1 MHYNDDDDNSSLSD
15 NDVMC
20 LNKCPHCNKLFQD
33 QHVWNQFPGPKS
45 HEISLKNLLTIHA
58 EDMKLIVDAIL
69 RRSHHE
75 FFLRSSE
82 DLL

>member
-1 MHYNDDDDNSSLSD
+1 MIS
-15 NDVMC
+15 
-20 LNKCPHCNKLFQD
+20 KIGTQD
-33 QHVWNQFPGPKS
+33 PNLMRS
-45 HEISLKNLLTIHA
+45 HLKNSLKSFENLLTIHA

-82 DLL
+82 DLLSNSL